1 MTSAYTFAYTLAAG
15 CACALL
21 FVQFV
26 HSASQNEGGG
36 VQLVYEGTCCLVW
49 GVIDRK
55 RDTNV
60 VYVFSILTRVGVY
73 MGVCVCL
80 RAHTHTL
87 HTWGSCL

>member
-26 HSASQNEGGG
+26 HSALENEGGG

-49 GVIDRK
+49 GVSFDIRK
-55 RDTNV
+55 DGNV
-60 VYVFSILTRVGVY
+60 VYVFSIFKSGGY
-73 MGVCVCL
+73 ICVCL
-80 RAHTHTL
+80 HARTL
-87 HTWGSCL
+87 HI